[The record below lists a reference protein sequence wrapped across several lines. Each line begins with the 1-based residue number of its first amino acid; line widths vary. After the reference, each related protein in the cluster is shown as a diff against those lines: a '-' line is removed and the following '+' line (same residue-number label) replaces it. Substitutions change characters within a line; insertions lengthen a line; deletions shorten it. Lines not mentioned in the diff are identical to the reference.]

1 MAKNVGRLAGLAA
14 LAGAAY
20 MMSKGKDATGPAA
33 TAAEKEASDARTKAQ
48 KDAVSGNKSAK
59 TQLKTPAES
68 IAEADKSDKS
78 TSISTNGASGTTTLG
93 TDKSPVNLNPNP
105 NGSAPPPPPPPKK
118 EPVDPFANYEGGD
131 LLTGTRSSMPASNVP
146 DAIKNESVAKTN
158 AKIAQQDAN
167 KSANAGNMKE
177 AAKKYSVA
185 TDQYKNLSRA
195 AAVTDARKREEKQL
209 QKQSREDKLRASGG
223 RRAAGG
229 AIKKM
234 ASGGMTSKVSTA
246 SSRADGIASRGK
258 TRCKMY

>member
-33 TAAEKEASDARTKAQ
+33 TAGEEKASKARTDAQ
-48 KDAVSGNKSAK
+48 KNAVSGGRATNESSYTGTTKNTADAAK
-59 TQLKTPAES
+59 N
-68 IAEADKSDKS
+68 IGFGGGDDSDK
-78 TSISTNGASGTTTLG
+78 
-93 TDKSPVNLNPNP
+93 NLKRVEP
-105 NGSAPPPPPPPKK
+105 APPPPPKK

-158 AKIAQQDAN
+158 AMIAQQDAN
-167 KSANAGNMKE
+167 KSANAGNMKD

>member
-33 TAAEKEASDARTKAQ
+33 TAGEEKASKARTDAQ
-48 KDAVSGNKSAK
+48 KNAVSGSGATNESSYTGTTKNTADAAK
-59 TQLKTPAES
+59 N
-68 IAEADKSDKS
+68 IGFGGGDDSDK
-78 TSISTNGASGTTTLG
+78 
-93 TDKSPVNLNPNP
+93 NLKRVEP
-105 NGSAPPPPPPPKK
+105 APPPPPKK

-131 LLTGTRSSMPASNVP
+131 LLTGTRSSMPALNVP

-158 AKIAQQDAN
+158 AMIAQQDAN
-167 KSANAGNMKE
+167 KSANAGNMKD

-234 ASGGMTSKVSTA
+234 ASGGMTSKVSSA
-246 SSRADGIASRGK
+246 SKRADGIASRGK

>member
-33 TAAEKEASDARTKAQ
+33 TAGEEKASKARTDAQ
-48 KDAVSGNKSAK
+48 KNAVSGSGATNESSYTGTTKNTADAAK
-59 TQLKTPAES
+59 N
-68 IAEADKSDKS
+68 IGFGGGDDSDK
-78 TSISTNGASGTTTLG
+78 
-93 TDKSPVNLNPNP
+93 NLKRVEPGVYGP
-105 NGSAPPPPPPPKK
+105 IPKPEPAPPKK
-118 EPVDPFANYEGGD
+118 EKVDPFANYEGGD

-167 KSANAGNMKE
+167 KSANAGNMKD

-234 ASGGMTSKVSTA
+234 ASGGMTSKVSSA
-246 SSRADGIASRGK
+246 SKRADGIASRGK

>member
-33 TAAEKEASDARTKAQ
+33 TAGEEKASKARTDAQ
-48 KDAVSGNKSAK
+48 KNAVSGSGATNESAYTGTTKNTADAAKS
-59 TQLKTPAES
+59 
-68 IAEADKSDKS
+68 IGFGGGDDSDK
-78 TSISTNGASGTTTLG
+78 
-93 TDKSPVNLNPNP
+93 NLKRVEPGVYGP
-105 NGSAPPPPPPPKK
+105 IPKPKLAPPKK

-131 LLTGTRSSMPASNVP
+131 LLTGTRSSMPALNVP

-158 AKIAQQDAN
+158 AMIAQQDAN
-167 KSANAGNMKE
+167 KSANAGNMKD

-209 QKQSREDKLRASGG
+209 KKQSREDKLRASGG

>member
-33 TAAEKEASDARTKAQ
+33 TAGEEKASKARTNAQ
-48 KDAVSGNKSAK
+48 REAVSGGRATNESSYTGTTKNTADAAK
-59 TQLKTPAES
+59 N
-68 IAEADKSDKS
+68 IGFGGGDDSDK
-78 TSISTNGASGTTTLG
+78 
-93 TDKSPVNLNPNP
+93 NLKRVEP
-105 NGSAPPPPPPPKK
+105 APPPPPKK

-131 LLTGTRSSMPASNVP
+131 LLTGTRSSMPALNVP

-158 AKIAQQDAN
+158 AMIAQQDAN
-167 KSANAGNMKE
+167 KSANAGNMKD

-209 QKQSREDKLRASGG
+209 KKQSREDKLRASGG

-234 ASGGMTSKVSTA
+234 ASGGMTSKASTA

>member
-33 TAAEKEASDARTKAQ
+33 TAGEEKASKARTDAQ
-48 KDAVSGNKSAK
+48 KNAVSGSGATNESAYTGTTK
-59 TQLKTPAES
+59 NT
-68 IAEADKSDKS
+68 ADAAKNIGFGGGDDSDK
-78 TSISTNGASGTTTLG
+78 
-93 TDKSPVNLNPNP
+93 NLKRVEP
-105 NGSAPPPPPPPKK
+105 APPPPPKK

-209 QKQSREDKLRASGG
+209 KKQSREDKLRASGG

>member
-33 TAAEKEASDARTKAQ
+33 TAGEEKASKARTDAQ
-48 KDAVSGNKSAK
+48 KNAVSGSGATNESSYTGTTKNTADAAK
-59 TQLKTPAES
+59 N
-68 IAEADKSDKS
+68 IGFGGGDDSDK
-78 TSISTNGASGTTTLG
+78 
-93 TDKSPVNLNPNP
+93 NLKRVEPGVYGP
-105 NGSAPPPPPPPKK
+105 IPKPKPEPAPPPPPKK
-118 EPVDPFANYEGGD
+118 EPVDPLANYEGGD

-158 AKIAQQDAN
+158 AMIAQKDAN
-167 KSANAGNMKE
+167 KSANAGNMKV
-177 AAKKYSVA
+177 AAKKYSEA

-195 AAVTDARKREEKQL
+195 AAVTNARKREEKQL

-234 ASGGMTSKVSTA
+234 ASGGMTSKVSSA
-246 SSRADGIASRGK
+246 SKRADGIASRGK

>member
-33 TAAEKEASDARTKAQ
+33 TAGEEKASKARTDAQ
-48 KDAVSGNKSAK
+48 KNAVSGGSA
-59 TQLKTPAES
+59 TGES
-68 IAEADKSDKS
+68 AYTGTTKNTADAAKNIGFGGGDDSDK
-78 TSISTNGASGTTTLG
+78 
-93 TDKSPVNLNPNP
+93 NLKRVEP
-105 NGSAPPPPPPPKK
+105 APPPPPKK

-131 LLTGTRSSMPASNVP
+131 LLTGTRSSMPALNVP

-158 AKIAQQDAN
+158 AMIAQQDAN
-167 KSANAGNMKE
+167 KSANAGNMKD

-209 QKQSREDKLRASGG
+209 KKQSREDKLRASGG

>member
-33 TAAEKEASDARTKAQ
+33 TAGEEKASKARTDAQ
-48 KDAVSGNKSAK
+48 KNAVSGSGATNESSYTGTTKNTADAAKS
-59 TQLKTPAES
+59 
-68 IAEADKSDKS
+68 IGFGGGDDSDK
-78 TSISTNGASGTTTLG
+78 
-93 TDKSPVNLNPNP
+93 NLKRVEP
-105 NGSAPPPPPPPKK
+105 APPPPPKK

-131 LLTGTRSSMPASNVP
+131 LLTGTRSSMPALNVP

-158 AKIAQQDAN
+158 AMIAQQDAN
-167 KSANAGNMKE
+167 KSANAGNMKD

-234 ASGGMTSKVSTA
+234 ASGGMTSKVSSA
-246 SSRADGIASRGK
+246 SKRADGIASRGK

>member
-33 TAAEKEASDARTKAQ
+33 TAGEEKASKARTDAQ
-48 KDAVSGNKSAK
+48 KNAVSGSGATNESSYTGTTKNTADAAK
-59 TQLKTPAES
+59 N
-68 IAEADKSDKS
+68 IGFGGGDDSDK
-78 TSISTNGASGTTTLG
+78 
-93 TDKSPVNLNPNP
+93 NLKRVEP
-105 NGSAPPPPPPPKK
+105 APPPPPKK

-209 QKQSREDKLRASGG
+209 KKQSREDKLRASGG

>member
-20 MMSKGKDATGPAA
+20 MMRDKFGKDATGPAA
-33 TAAEKEASDARTKAQ
+33 TAGEEKASKARTDAQ
-48 KDAVSGNKSAK
+48 KNAVSGSGATNESSYTGTTKNTADAAK
-59 TQLKTPAES
+59 N
-68 IAEADKSDKS
+68 IGFGGGDDSDK
-78 TSISTNGASGTTTLG
+78 
-93 TDKSPVNLNPNP
+93 NLKRVEP
-105 NGSAPPPPPPPKK
+105 APPPPPKK

-131 LLTGTRSSMPASNVP
+131 LLTGTRSSMPALNVP

-158 AKIAQQDAN
+158 AMIAQQDAN
-167 KSANAGNMKE
+167 KSANAGNMKD

-209 QKQSREDKLRASGG
+209 KKQSREDKLRASGG

-234 ASGGMTSKVSTA
+234 ASGGMTSKVSSA
-246 SSRADGIASRGK
+246 SKRADGIASRGK

>member
-33 TAAEKEASDARTKAQ
+33 TAGEEKASKARTDAQ
-48 KDAVSGNKSAK
+48 KNAVSGSGATNESSYTGTTKNTADAAK
-59 TQLKTPAES
+59 N
-68 IAEADKSDKS
+68 IGFGGGDDSDK
-78 TSISTNGASGTTTLG
+78 
-93 TDKSPVNLNPNP
+93 NLKRVEP
-105 NGSAPPPPPPPKK
+105 APPPPPKK

-131 LLTGTRSSMPASNVP
+131 LLTGTRSSMPALNVP

-158 AKIAQQDAN
+158 AMIAQQDAN
-167 KSANAGNMKE
+167 KSANAGNMKD

-209 QKQSREDKLRASGG
+209 KKQSREDKLRASGG

-234 ASGGMTSKVSTA
+234 ASGGMTSKVSSA
-246 SSRADGIASRGK
+246 SKRADGIASRGK
-258 TRCKMY
+258 TKCKMY

>member
-33 TAAEKEASDARTKAQ
+33 TAGEEKASKARTDAQ
-48 KDAVSGNKSAK
+48 KNAVSGSGATGESAYTGTTK
-59 TQLKTPAES
+59 NT
-68 IAEADKSDKS
+68 ADAAKNIGFGGGDDSDK
-78 TSISTNGASGTTTLG
+78 
-93 TDKSPVNLNPNP
+93 NLKRVEP
-105 NGSAPPPPPPPKK
+105 APPPPPKK